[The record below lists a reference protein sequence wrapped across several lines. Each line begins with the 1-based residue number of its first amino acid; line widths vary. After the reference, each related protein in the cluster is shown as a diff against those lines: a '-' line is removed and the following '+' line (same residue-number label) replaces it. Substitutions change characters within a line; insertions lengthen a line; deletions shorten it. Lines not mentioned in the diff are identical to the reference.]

1 MEDRRTDRRVLRTRR
16 SLKDALLTLIL
27 EEGYDS
33 VTIEEITERADLG
46 RTTFYLHYKDKEE
59 LLLESISELV
69 DDLVEQTRESTVEPI
84 LLSFYHARENAD
96 LYRVILRG
104 EGAFKAIERLR
115 KIVAQTIDELLG
127 EALHEL
133 AVQENTNIEPL
144 VPMDVFVH
152 YFSGSLLGIMT
163 WWLEE
168 EKPYSPEEMAQ
179 MFQLMFFQGALK
191 ALGFDANPEEAAPT
205 ESP

>member
-1 MEDRRTDRRVLRTRR
+1 MEDKRTDRRVLRTRR
-16 SLKDALLTLIL
+16 SLKDALLALIL

-69 DDLVEQTRESTVEPI
+69 DDLVEQTRDSKVEPI

-96 LYRVILRG
+96 LYRIILRG

-133 AVQENTNIEPL
+133 AVQENTKFEPR
-144 VPMDVFVH
+144 VPMKVFIN

-168 EKPYSPEEMAQ
+168 EEPYSPEEMAE
-179 MFQLMFFQGALK
+179 MFQLMFFQGALQ
-191 ALGFDANPEEAAPT
+191 ALGIDSNQAETVAEAR
-205 ESP
+205 S

>member
-1 MEDRRTDRRVLRTRR
+1 MDDKRTDRRVLRTRR
-16 SLKDALLTLIL
+16 SLKDALLALIL
-27 EEGYDS
+27 EKGYDS

-69 DDLVEQTRESTVEPI
+69 DDLVKQTRDSTVEPI
-84 LLSFYHARENAD
+84 LLSFYHARDNAD
-96 LYRVILRG
+96 LYRIILRG

-127 EALHEL
+127 EALHDL
-133 AVQENTNIEPL
+133 AVQENTKIEPL
-144 VPMDVFVH
+144 VPMKIFIH

-168 EKPYSPEEMAQ
+168 EEPYTPEEMTE
-179 MFQLMFFQGALK
+179 MFQLMFFQGALQ
-191 ALGFDANPEEAAPT
+191 ALGIDSNQAETAR
-205 ESP
+205 